1 MPSTFFGLTIAYT
14 GLQAANTSLNVAG
27 HNISNI
33 NTDGYTKQQ
42 ATVQAADAIRTYNRS
57 GTLGSGVTVTEI
69 TQLRDSYY
77 DAKYRNNMANYG
89 EYSSKQNYM
98 TQIEDYLNEFTL
110 EGFNTEFENFYS
122 AVNQLTLTPGDASS
136 KNQLINNAKS
146 LADYFNT
153 LSSNLRNIQ
162 LDANSEIKDTVQQI
176 NAYAK
181 NLAALNKQI
190 NQIEAY
196 GSNAND
202 LRDQRNALIDELSEL
217 VNVDVTEQELGNNLT
232 YFQVR
237 INGQSLVAGND
248 YQTLECVAREDPRNA
263 SDADGLYDIYWAS
276 GQEFN
281 MYSSSLGG
289 ELRALIDVRDGNNGE
304 IEYATTETYDDYPD
318 QTVLVS
324 STKDDNGNALAS
336 SNTDYKGIPYY
347 QSRLNEF
354 ITTFATEVNK
364 ILTGYEKTATKDPTT
379 GETTYTYTSTTYTS
393 DGLNT
398 GTPLFVAKVD
408 SMSLSAGNITVSE
421 ALLDDPDLL
430 AIKES
435 IATGEAN
442 ATVMEKLNKLQSQKI
457 FDGGTASYYLESII
471 SDMSID
477 AQKANSLYTN
487 YNNLKTTIQNQR
499 LSVMGV
505 DTDEEAMDLVKY
517 QQAYNLNSKML
528 SVMNEIYDRLINNTG
543 V

>member
-1 MPSTFFGLTIAYT
+1 MPSTFFGLTIAYS

-42 ATVQAADAIRTYNRS
+42 AVTTAADAIRTYNSS

-77 DAKYRNNMANYG
+77 DVKYRDNMSLYG
-89 EYSSKQNYM
+89 EYSSKNNYM
-98 TQIEDYLNEFTL
+98 GQIEDYLNEFTL
-110 EGFNTEFENFYS
+110 DGYTTEFENFFD

-146 LADYFNT
+146 MMDYFNT

-162 LDANSEIKDTVQQI
+162 LDANNEIKDTVQQI

-181 NLAALNKQI
+181 SIAELNREI

-202 LRDQRNALIDELSEL
+202 LRDQRNAILDELSSL
-217 VNVDVTEQELGNNLT
+217 VNIDTSEQDLGNNLT
-232 YFQVR
+232 YFTVR
-237 INGQSLVAGND
+237 INGQSLVAGNN
-248 YQTLECVAREDPRNA
+248 YSTLECVARTDARNA
-263 SDADGLYDIYWAS
+263 SDPDGLYDIYWNS
-276 GQEFN
+276 GQKFS

-289 ELRALIDVRDGNNGE
+289 ELRALIDIRDGNNGE
-304 IEYATTETYDDYPD
+304 IESISTDTRYSYDTETGTY
-318 QTVLVS
+318 VA
-324 STKDDNGNALAS
+324 STGCTLETNAQASDNTS
-336 SNTDYKGIPYY
+336 YKGVPYY
-347 QSRLNEF
+347 QARFNEF
-354 ITTFATEVNK
+354 VTLFTDAVNEILTNVDITTGGAADSTV
-364 ILTGYEKTATKDPTT
+364 KTTL
-379 GETTYTYTSTTYTS
+379 SS
-393 DGLNT
+393 DGKYE
-398 GTPLFVAKVD
+398 GVPLFVTQVD
-408 SMSLSAGNITVSE
+408 GQPISASNITVNS
-421 ALLDDPDLL
+421 ALLDNPDLL

-435 IATGEAN
+435 LTTGEAN
-442 ATVMEKLNKLQSQKI
+442 ETIMEKLNKLQTAKI
-457 FDGGTASYYLESII
+457 FEGGTASYYLESII

-477 AQKANSLYTN
+477 AQKATNLYTN

-505 DTDEEAMDLVKY
+505 DTDEEAMDLVKF
-517 QQAYNLNSKML
+517 QQAYNLNAKML
-528 SVMNEIYDRLINNTG
+528 SVMNEIYDKLINQTG

>member
-1 MPSTFFGLTIAYT
+1 MPSTFFGLTIAYS

-42 ATVQAADAIRTYNRS
+42 ASVQAADAIRTYNRS

-77 DAKYRNNMANYG
+77 DVKYRNNMAKYG

-110 EGFNTEFENFYS
+110 EGFNTEFQNFYS

-146 LADYFNT
+146 MADYFNT

-162 LDANSEIKDTVQQI
+162 LDANNEIKDTVQQI

-181 NLAALNKQI
+181 NLASLNKQI

-202 LRDQRNALIDELSEL
+202 LRDQRNALIDELSQL
-217 VNVDVTEQELGNNLT
+217 VNVDVSEQDLGNNLT

-248 YQTLECVAREDPRNA
+248 YQTLECVARDDMRNA
-263 SDADGLYDIYWAS
+263 SDADGLYDIYWTS
-276 GQEFN
+276 GQIFN

-289 ELRALIDVRDGNNGE
+289 ELRALIDIRDGNNGE
-304 IEYATTETYDDYPD
+304 IESSKMESYDDYPD
-318 QTVLVS
+318 QEVLISAADS
-324 STKDDNGNALAS
+324 SI
-336 SNTDYKGIPYY
+336 SNTDYKGVPYY

-354 ITTFATEVNK
+354 ITTFATEVNR
-364 ILTGYEKTATKDPTT
+364 ILTGYEVGTDANGNT
-379 GETTYTYTSTTYTS
+379 TYTSTTYTS

-398 GTPLFVAKVD
+398 GTPLFVAKV
-408 SMSLSAGNITVSE
+408 STMPLSASNITVSE
-421 ALLDDPDLL
+421 ELLNEPDLL

-442 ATVMEKLNKLQSQKI
+442 ATVMEKLNKLQTATI

-505 DTDEEAMDLVKY
+505 DTDEEAMDLVKF

-528 SVMNEIYDRLINNTG
+528 SVMNEIYDRLINYTG

>member
-1 MPSTFFGLTIAYT
+1 M
-14 GLQAANTSLNVAG
+14 
-27 HNISNI
+27 
-33 NTDGYTKQQ
+33 
-42 ATVQAADAIRTYNRS
+42 
-57 GTLGSGVTVTEI
+57 
-69 TQLRDSYY
+69 
-77 DAKYRNNMANYG
+77 AKYG

-110 EGFNTEFENFYS
+110 EGYTTEYNNFYA

-146 LADYFNT
+146 MVDYFNT
-153 LSSNLRNIQ
+153 LASNLRNIQ
-162 LDANSEIKDTVQQI
+162 TDANNEIKDTVQQI

-181 NLAALNKQI
+181 NLASLNKQI

-202 LRDQRNALIDELSEL
+202 LRDQRNALIDELSQL
-217 VNVDVTEQELGNNLT
+217 VNVDVSEQDLGNNLT

-248 YQTLECVAREDPRNA
+248 YQTLECVARDDPRNA
-263 SDADGLYDIYWAS
+263 SDADGLYDVYWTS

-289 ELRALIDVRDGNNGE
+289 ELKALIDIRDGNNGE
-304 IEYATTETYDDYPD
+304 IEYSYTEDYDDYPT
-318 QTVLVS
+318 QTMLKS
-324 STKDDNGNALAS
+324 SATDENGDAIVDE
-336 SNTDYKGIPYY
+336 NTEYKGIPYY
-347 QSRLNEF
+347 QSRLNEY
-354 ITTFATEVNK
+354 IATFTTEVNR
-364 ILTGYEKTATKDPTT
+364 ILTGYKAETDANGD
-379 GETTYTYTSTTYTS
+379 TTYTSQTYTS

-398 GTPLFVAKVD
+398 GIPLFVAKVD
-408 SMSLSAGNITVSE
+408 TMPVSASNITVNE

-505 DTDEEAMDLVKY
+505 DTDEEAMDLVKF

-528 SVMNEIYDRLINNTG
+528 SVMNEIYDRLINYTG

>member
-1 MPSTFFGLTIAYT
+1 
-14 GLQAANTSLNVAG
+14 
-27 HNISNI
+27 
-33 NTDGYTKQQ
+33 
-42 ATVQAADAIRTYNRS
+42 
-57 GTLGSGVTVTEI
+57 
-69 TQLRDSYY
+69 
-77 DAKYRNNMANYG
+77 
-89 EYSSKQNYM
+89 
-98 TQIEDYLNEFTL
+98 
-110 EGFNTEFENFYS
+110 
-122 AVNQLTLTPGDASS
+122 
-136 KNQLINNAKS
+136 
-146 LADYFNT
+146 
-153 LSSNLRNIQ
+153 
-162 LDANSEIKDTVQQI
+162 
-176 NAYAK
+176 
-181 NLAALNKQI
+181 
-190 NQIEAY
+190 
-196 GSNAND
+196 
-202 LRDQRNALIDELSEL
+202 
-217 VNVDVTEQELGNNLT
+217 
-232 YFQVR
+232 
-237 INGQSLVAGND
+237 
-248 YQTLECVAREDPRNA
+248 
-263 SDADGLYDIYWAS
+263 
-276 GQEFN
+276 

-289 ELRALIDVRDGNNGE
+289 ELRALIDIRDGNNGE
-304 IEYATTETYDDYPD
+304 IESAKDETYDDYPD

-324 STKDDNGNALAS
+324 SADS
-336 SNTDYKGIPYY
+336 SISNTDYKGVPYY

-364 ILTGYEKTATKDPTT
+364 ILTGYEKTATTDPTT

-393 DGLNT
+393 DGTNT
-398 GTPLFVAKVD
+398 GIPLFVAKVD
-408 SMSLSAGNITVSE
+408 TMALSAGNITVNE

-442 ATVMEKLNKLQSQKI
+442 ATVMEKLNKLQTKTI

>member
-1 MPSTFFGLTIAYT
+1 L
-14 GLQAANTSLNVAG
+14 V
-27 HNISNI
+27 
-33 NTDGYTKQQ
+33 
-42 ATVQAADAIRTYNRS
+42 
-57 GTLGSGVTVTEI
+57 
-69 TQLRDSYY
+69 
-77 DAKYRNNMANYG
+77 
-89 EYSSKQNYM
+89 
-98 TQIEDYLNEFTL
+98 
-110 EGFNTEFENFYS
+110 
-122 AVNQLTLTPGDASS
+122 
-136 KNQLINNAKS
+136 
-146 LADYFNT
+146 DYFGT

-181 NLAALNKQI
+181 NLASLNKQI

-202 LRDQRNALIDELSEL
+202 LRDQRNALIDELSQL
-217 VNVDVTEQELGNNLT
+217 VNVDVSEQDLGNNLT

-248 YQTLECVAREDPRNA
+248 YQTLECVARDDPRNA

-289 ELRALIDVRDGNNGE
+289 ELRALIDIRDGNNGE
-304 IEYATTETYDDYPD
+304 IESSYEQDYDDYPTQKLLESKAD
-318 QTVLVS
+318 S
-324 STKDDNGNALAS
+324 SIT
-336 SNTDYKGIPYY
+336 NTDYKGIPYY
-347 QSRLNEF
+347 QSRLNEY
-354 ITTFATEVNK
+354 IATFTTEVNK
-364 ILTGYEKTATKDPTT
+364 ILTGYTKTTDAA
-379 GETTYTYTSTTYTS
+379 GNTTYTS
-393 DGLNT
+393 GTYSSDGTST
-398 GTPLFVAKVD
+398 GIPLFVAKVD
-408 SMSLSAGNITVSE
+408 TMPLSAGNVTVNE
-421 ALLDDPDLL
+421 ALLNDPDLL

-442 ATVMEKLNKLQSQKI
+442 ATVMEKLNKLQTATI
-457 FDGGTASYYLESII
+457 FDGGTSSYYLESII

-505 DTDEEAMDLVKY
+505 DTDEEAMDLVKF

-528 SVMNEIYDRLINNTG
+528 SVMNEIYDRLINYTG

>member
-1 MPSTFFGLTIAYT
+1 M
-14 GLQAANTSLNVAG
+14 
-27 HNISNI
+27 
-33 NTDGYTKQQ
+33 
-42 ATVQAADAIRTYNRS
+42 
-57 GTLGSGVTVTEI
+57 
-69 TQLRDSYY
+69 
-77 DAKYRNNMANYG
+77 AKYG

-110 EGFNTEFENFYS
+110 EGFNTEFQNFYS

-146 LADYFNT
+146 MADYFNT

-162 LDANSEIKDTVQQI
+162 LDANNEIKDTVQQI

-181 NLAALNKQI
+181 NLASLNKQI

-202 LRDQRNALIDELSEL
+202 LRDQRNALIDELSQL
-217 VNVDVTEQELGNNLT
+217 VNVDVSEQDLGNNLT

-248 YQTLECVAREDPRNA
+248 YQTLECVARDDMRNA
-263 SDADGLYDIYWAS
+263 SDADGLYDIYWTS
-276 GQEFN
+276 GQIFN

-289 ELRALIDVRDGNNGE
+289 ELRALIDIRDGNNGE
-304 IEYATTETYDDYPD
+304 IESSKMESYDDYPD
-318 QTVLVS
+318 QEVLISAADS
-324 STKDDNGNALAS
+324 SI
-336 SNTDYKGIPYY
+336 SNTDYKGVPYY

-354 ITTFATEVNK
+354 ITTFATEVNR
-364 ILTGYEKTATKDPTT
+364 ILTGYEVGTDANGNT
-379 GETTYTYTSTTYTS
+379 TYTSTTYTS

-398 GTPLFVAKVD
+398 GTPLFVAKV
-408 SMSLSAGNITVSE
+408 STMPLSASNITVSE
-421 ALLDDPDLL
+421 ELLNEPDLL

-442 ATVMEKLNKLQSQKI
+442 ATVMEKLNKLQTATI

-505 DTDEEAMDLVKY
+505 DTDEEAMDLVKF

-528 SVMNEIYDRLINNTG
+528 SVMNEIYDRLINYTG